1 MAGAGLRRPLRAPSN
16 PYLTEPKMKLRKLF
30 CIASVALAALASS
43 QASAV
48 VVTGFSSAAGNTYTD
63 YSAAGL
69 VSFDLNLSNS
79 LSTASSFDFTIESR
93 DLGGPLLFNALVNN
107 LFGSGISRFVLTLTN
122 ATFDF
127 IGSVNAPFEPGA
139 SASGSGSS
147 ATISFP
153 TPNNYGFE
161 IGDVLFDIVPVGQ
174 DWRINIGNLREGDRF
189 SLRMEVPE
197 PGSLALLIGALAAA
211 GVATRRSSSRRRHAV
226 QA

>member
-1 MAGAGLRRPLRAPSN
+1 
-16 PYLTEPKMKLRKLF
+16 MKLRKLF
-30 CIASVALAALASS
+30 CIASVAFAALASS

-79 LSTASSFDFTIESR
+79 LSTASSFDFTIESG

-107 LFGSGISRFVLTLTN
+107 LLGSGISRFALTLTN

-127 IGSVNAPFEPGA
+127 VGSVNAPFGLGA

-153 TPNNYGFE
+153 TPNNFGFE
-161 IGDVLFDIVPVGQ
+161 IGDVLLNVVPVGQ
-174 DWRINIGNLREGDRF
+174 DWRISIGNLREGDRF

-211 GVATRRSSSRRRHAV
+211 GVATRRSSSRRRYAV

>member
-1 MAGAGLRRPLRAPSN
+1 
-16 PYLTEPKMKLRKLF
+16 MKLRKLF

-48 VVTGFSSAAGNTYTD
+48 VVTGFSSAAGNTHDD

-69 VSFDLNLSNS
+69 VSFDLNLES
-79 LSTASSFDFTIESR
+79 LSAATTFDFTIESK
-93 DLGGPLLFNALVNN
+93 DLGGPLLFNALVKN
-107 LFGSGISRFVLTLTN
+107 LSGSGISRFALTLTK

-127 IGSVNAPFEPGA
+127 IGSVNAPFLPGA
-139 SASGSGSS
+139 SASGSGSR

-153 TPNNYGFE
+153 TPDNFGFE
-161 IGDVLFDIVPVGQ
+161 IGDVLLDVVPGGQ
-174 DWRINIGNLREGDRF
+174 DWRINIGSLGVGDSF

-211 GVATRRSSSRRRHAV
+211 GFVNRRASNRRRHAV
-226 QA
+226 

>member
-1 MAGAGLRRPLRAPSN
+1 
-16 PYLTEPKMKLRKLF
+16 MKLRKLF

-48 VVTGFSSAAGNTYTD
+48 VVTGFSSAAGNTHDD

-69 VSFDLNLSNS
+69 VSFDLNLES
-79 LSTASSFDFTIESR
+79 LSAATTFDFTIESK
-93 DLGGPLLFNALVNN
+93 DLGGPLLFNALVKN
-107 LFGSGISRFVLTLTN
+107 LSGSGISRFALTLTN

-161 IGDVLFDIVPVGQ
+161 IGDVLFDVVPVGQ